1 MVNMSKNFSSLLT
14 KSEKKTITEK
24 GSQQIKDLFN
34 KYHDKLNKIL
44 SDYDKYMYYKFRVR
58 EFGKNDFQET
68 NKIFWKDINHLDHE
82 ENPYLLVFKHLDTQK
97 KKSFIFSKEEYS
109 VEVNHITFKKI
120 LYDKT
125 LTKDE
130 IDFYDFID
138 NYTKEMIWGF
148 HDEDGWSLLKKL
160 KSELNTLLKS
170 LSKKHITDFD
180 KRLTKLS
187 TKQKNT
193 KVENHSIQ
201 KETLKSEK
209 KSDENI
215 WLTLS
220 YEEKK
225 IIEENFDEV
234 SESFSME
241 TYVNREYYEG
251 NIVEHYLNPLHKQ
264 VYLESRDGII
274 ADGGY
279 DNFIDVYEIIKVEVE
294 KGGFFSGDIE
304 TLHLKKIHVVV
315 CHWVNW
321 LYQRNLGKYDSDP
334 KYRKFEVY
342 ELGKYIKEEGMG
354 DYMDFFE
361 FMNRLKNTKK
371 YRFLLSTKQK
381 RGLKQYSKIL
391 NSKIQQLK
399 KKYIDDVKKE
409 KIEVEKEVK
418 SLVKSE
424 FDLDENG
431 ELDIIEGENI
441 VMDLIQK
448 NQKEIGEFDHKIIQ
462 NLVKLNN
469 FLNIKKENLTKL
481 FNVLKKVE
489 TKTGMKKILES
500 LKMSIENYQL
510 LLVHSI
516 NMIVSIKTK
525 EYVSYYEL
533 YENFD
538 KMGVFNSEFEN
549 QLSKK
554 LNKLSGKLSSIIS
567 SLDTINS
574 SIISNEKSTRNSLQ
588 QLSYVNS
595 SSFKSLQSSVTK
607 ELSSIRDGVGLNNLL
622 TGINTYQLY
631 TLNQNTKSLR

>member
-1 MVNMSKNFSSLLT
+1 MINYTPVNEVTVIIKPKVIPSPRIKGETETHFYDLSGNRVYKIPRTRRIICLENDCYLGLKGEKWVTVDPKEVEKNVSSKNF
-14 KSEKKTITEK
+14 
-24 GSQQIKDLFN
+24 
-34 KYHDKLNKIL
+34 
-44 SDYDKYMYYKFRVR
+44 
-58 EFGKNDFQET
+58 
-68 NKIFWKDINHLDHE
+68 
-82 ENPYLLVFKHLDTQK
+82 
-97 KKSFIFSKEEYS
+97 
-109 VEVNHITFKKI
+109 
-120 LYDKT
+120 
-125 LTKDE
+125 
-130 IDFYDFID
+130 
-138 NYTKEMIWGF
+138 
-148 HDEDGWSLLKKL
+148 
-160 KSELNTLLKS
+160 
-170 LSKKHITDFD
+170 
-180 KRLTKLS
+180 
-187 TKQKNT
+187 
-193 KVENHSIQ
+193 VENHSIQ

-220 YEEKK
+220 YEEKR

-241 TYVNREYYEG
+241 TYVKEEYYEG
-251 NIVEHYLNPLHKQ
+251 NIVNHYLHPGHKQ
-264 VYLESRDGII
+264 VYLKSGESIWTY
-274 ADGGY
+274 GGY
-279 DNFIDVYEIIKVEVE
+279 DNYIQVYEIIKVEVE
-294 KGGFFSGDIE
+294 KGGFFSGDTEI
-304 TLHLKKIHVVV
+304 LHLKEIDVRV
-315 CHWVNW
+315 CSRVNW
-321 LYQRNLGKYDSDP
+321 LYQRDLGKWDM
-334 KYRKFEVY
+334 KLKEFEVY
-342 ELGKYIKEEGMG
+342 ELGKYIKEKG
-354 DYMDFFE
+354 DGYYMDFFE

-371 YRFLLSTKQK
+371 YSFLLSTKQK

-516 NMIVSIKTK
+516 NMVVSIKTK

-567 SLDTINS
+567 SLNTINN

>member
-1 MVNMSKNFSSLLT
+1 MSKDFLPLLT

-68 NKIFWKDINHLDHE
+68 NKIFWKDINHLDDE

-148 HDEDGWSLLKKL
+148 HDEDGWGLLKKL

-187 TKQKNT
+187 TKK
-193 KVENHSIQ
+193 
-201 KETLKSEK
+201 
-209 KSDENI
+209 
-215 WLTLS
+215 
-220 YEEKK
+220 
-225 IIEENFDEV
+225 
-234 SESFSME
+234 
-241 TYVNREYYEG
+241 
-251 NIVEHYLNPLHKQ
+251 
-264 VYLESRDGII
+264 
-274 ADGGY
+274 
-279 DNFIDVYEIIKVEVE
+279 
-294 KGGFFSGDIE
+294 
-304 TLHLKKIHVVV
+304 
-315 CHWVNW
+315 
-321 LYQRNLGKYDSDP
+321 
-334 KYRKFEVY
+334 
-342 ELGKYIKEEGMG
+342 
-354 DYMDFFE
+354 
-361 FMNRLKNTKK
+361 KNTKK
-371 YRFLLSTKQK
+371 NNSLWSSLSEKEQK
-381 RGLKQYSKIL
+381 LIEDKGENKFKLIYSKYEELLDNYFQKNFGDRLYMSNDNFGINGEFKVREWDSHEEKYKWEETELLDTKLYLRSQELGFYVPIGEETSKSFFSNYTIYKVDLLIVYFPTSYRYYSEKYLKNRLCFFDFLKKYKKEGDVWGYNKVGFKIL
-391 NSKIQQLK
+391 FKLRDELESLIKELK

-469 FLNIKKENLTKL
+469 FLNVKKENLTKL

-489 TKTGMKKILES
+489 TQKNLKKVIDS

-525 EYVSYYEL
+525 EYVTYYEL

-567 SLDTINS
+567 SLDTVNS
-574 SIISNEKSTRNSLQ
+574 SIIRNEKTTRSSLQ
-588 QLSYVNS
+588 QLSYVTS

-631 TLNQNTKSLR
+631 TLNQNTKSLRG

>member
-1 MVNMSKNFSSLLT
+1 MSKNFSSLLT
-14 KSEKKTITEK
+14 KSEKKIINEK
-24 GSQQIKDLFN
+24 GSKQIQDLFN
-34 KYHDKLNKIL
+34 NYHDKLKNHL
-44 SDYDKYMYYKFRVR
+44 SDYNKNIYKKFRVR
-58 EFGKNDFQET
+58 QFGKDTFEET
-68 NKIFWKDINHLDHE
+68 NKIFWRDINYLNDE
-82 ENPYLLVFKHLDTQK
+82 KNPHLLVYKHLDTEE
-97 KKSFIFSKEEYS
+97 KKSFLFSKQEHT
-109 VEVNHITFKKI
+109 VEVNHVSFKKI
-120 LYDKT
+120 LHDENLKD
-125 LTKDE
+125 DE
-130 IDFYDFID
+130 IDFYDFFSIY
-138 NYTKEMIWGF
+138 NEGLIWGL
-148 HDEDGWSLLKKL
+148 DEDGLSLLKKL

-170 LSKKHITDFD
+170 LSKKHIDGF
-180 KRLTKLS
+180 
-187 TKQKNT
+187 
-193 KVENHSIQ
+193 
-201 KETLKSEK
+201 EK
-209 KSDENI
+209 KLKKDTNDENI

-241 TYVNREYYEG
+241 TYVKEEYYDG
-251 NIVEHYLNPLHKQ
+251 NVVDHYLNPRLKKVVQ
-264 VYLESRDGII
+264 ESHDGTRIY
-274 ADGGY
+274 GGY
-279 DNFIDVYEIIKVEVE
+279 DNSIDVYEIIKVE
-294 KGGFFSGDIE
+294 KGGFLSGKI
-304 TLHLKKIHVVV
+304 LHLKKIQVQV
-315 CHWVNW
+315 CSHVNW
-321 LYQRNLGKYDSDP
+321 FYQRDLGTLDCN
-334 KYRKFEVY
+334 RKFEVY
-342 ELGKYIKEEGMG
+342 ELGKYIRSEVWG

-361 FMNRLKNTKK
+361 FMNRLKNTNK
-371 YRFLLSTKQK
+371 YSFLLTNKQK
-381 RGLKQYSKIL
+381 SGLKQYSLIL
-391 NSKIQQLK
+391 NSKIKQLK

-431 ELDIIEGENI
+431 ELDVIEGDNI

-469 FLNIKKENLTKL
+469 FLNVKKENLTKL

-489 TKTGMKKILES
+489 TKKDLKEVINS

-516 NMIVSIKTK
+516 NMIVSIKIK
-525 EYVSYYEL
+525 EYVTYYEL

-549 QLSKK
+549 QLSSK
-554 LNKLSGKLSSIIS
+554 LDELSGKLSNISGKLSSIIS
-567 SLDTINS
+567 SLDNINF
-574 SIISNEKSTRNSLQ
+574 SINQNGRKTRESIRKLT
-588 QLSYVNS
+588 YVTS

-631 TLNQNTKSLR
+631 KLNQNTKSLRG